1 MSEEFVLH
9 DCYSVT
15 MQEKRILC
23 AVFSESVTKHH
34 VTKTSCFGVKSMA
47 LYGERK
53 AFYDTK
59 TTCFAVVEA
68 SACRSSLTCL
78 SLKGL

>member
-23 AVFSESVTKHH
+23 AVFSESVTFAPNVFK
-34 VTKTSCFGVKSMA
+34 VSLLVKVMVLVKVS
-47 LYGERK
+47 LSITLPK
-53 AFYDTK
+53 Q
-59 TTCFAVVEA
+59 VV
-68 SACRSSLTCL
+68 LV
-78 SLKGL
+78 